1 MKQVPL
7 GVLEGHKR
15 YVTSCAFSDDGAL
28 VAAGSGDRVV
38 KVWRVDGATNSTLSS
53 TSSTDAIRKLRVRF
67 PSYRLRENT
76 KVSSFFPQEISYFIL
91 HLFVGLLFK
100 EDNEFSNLFASVVN
114 CF

>member
-38 KVWRVDGATNSTLSS
+38 NVWRVDGATNPTHSS
-53 TSSTDAIRKLRVRF
+53 GSSTDAIRKLRVRF

-76 KVSSFFPQEISYFIL
+76 KVSSGSF
-91 HLFVGLLFK
+91 HLSPHLL
-100 EDNEFSNLFASVVN
+100 N
-114 CF
+114 CCGVITSEVY